1 MLWNID
7 EDAMKS
13 SFGLH
18 FPEGTQ
24 LVQEG
29 GEGVLTPTTK
39 YTLGQCLGQS
49 NQSNVGDLNEFHF
62 GTF

>member
-39 YTLGQCLGQS
+39 YTLGQSNQS
-49 NQSNVGDLNEFHF
+49 NQSNVGDFHF